1 MLRIPT
7 AIGAWLINLFPLSVC
22 GLVGSVALTE
32 DQSSPLRPHKHLPF
46 PHYLFPMDEIP
57 ADAFA
62 VFGDA
67 GEGLRRIM
75 EGQRLRY
82 EQLEQRNVALQQL
95 VASLQADASSRET
108 LIAEV
113 GVITKAVV
121 ENLPAP
127 VVEVPPAPASTP
139 SARPPK
145 AADPEVF
152 GGDRK
157 KADPFLRAV
166 KLTIAIQPKSFPDD
180 QTKILYALS
189 YMQGGSAGDWA
200 SNYSRAILDGDS
212 PFPDWETFCN
222 RFEAAFGDADREAN
236 ARQRLRSLK
245 MTRGMTA
252 EEYTTAFEAIS
263 GKTGFN
269 DEALMDAYEH
279 GLLRNLVEKIHLD
292 TLPLTIQEWKDKA
305 TRIDKLWRRFNE
317 QHSLFPANPRQDNR
331 PGTNRLFR
339 PSPNTSQSLPTSSRP
354 AVAPSASS
362 GPMDL
367 DSNRNQNN
375 PRRVAGLCW
384 NCNKPG
390 HIARDCPDPP
400 RSRSVRGALS
410 SEQMEE
416 LVERVRAT
424 LTPKSTEDGTE
435 GVAKDF

>member
-1 MLRIPT
+1 MNT
-7 AIGAWLINLFPLSVC
+7 
-22 GLVGSVALTE
+22 
-32 DQSSPLRPHKHLPF
+32 
-46 PHYLFPMDEIP
+46 EIP

-62 VFGDA
+62 IFGDA
-67 GEGLRRIM
+67 GVGLRRIM
-75 EGQRLRY
+75 EDQQRRY
-82 EQLEQRNVALQQL
+82 EQLEQQNLELQQL
-95 VASLQADASSRET
+95 VTRLQTDASSRET
-108 LIAEV
+108 LMAEV

-127 VVEVPPAPASTP
+127 VVEVPSPPPTSTSP
-139 SARPPK
+139 TSARPPK
-145 AADPEVF
+145 AADPEIF
-152 GGDRK
+152 SGDRK
-157 KADPFLRAV
+157 KADPFLRAL
-166 KLTIAIQPKSFPDD
+166 KLNIAIRPNSFPTD

-200 SNYSRAILDGDS
+200 SNYTRAILDGDS
-212 PFPDWETFCN
+212 PFPDWETFCT
-222 RFEAAFGDADREAN
+222 RFERAFGDADREAH

-263 GKTGFN
+263 GRTGFN

-292 TLPLTIQEWKDKA
+292 TLPQSLQEWKDKA

-317 QHSLFPANPRQDNR
+317 QHSFLPTNPRQDNR
-331 PGTNRLFR
+331 LGTNRPFR
-339 PSPNTSQSLPTSSRP
+339 PLTSQPLPTSPRP
-354 AVAPSASS
+354 TVPAPSSS
-362 GPMDL
+362 SSYEPMDL
-367 DSNRNQNN
+367 DSSRRQNN

-390 HIARDCPDPP
+390 HIARDCPEPP

-410 SEQMEE
+410 SEQMDE
-416 LVERVRAT
+416 LVEKVRAT
-424 LTPKSTEDGTE
+424 LIPKPKEEGNDGA